1 MLKSEAIKN
10 ILDYF
15 NENETEFDE
24 CIEELD
30 SYNGYLGDD
39 RYYFM
44 EELDEIYHEVD
55 PTELLR
61 RAFYGYDSET
71 WNTDSHGNEEYGAFN
86 PNRQYFTFN
95 GYGNLVSADYKDY
108 SAYMNSYAVE
118 EMAQHR
124 QYISSIEEHI
134 ELSILFDEYEDADDK
149 DVA

>member
-15 NENETEFDE
+15 NENETEFDD

-44 EELDEIYHEVD
+44 EELDEIYHDVE

-71 WNTDSHGNEEYGAFN
+71 WSTDSHGNKEYGAFN
-86 PNRQYFTFN
+86 PNREYFTFN

-108 SAYMNSYAVE
+108 SAYMDSYAVE

-124 QYISSIEEHI
+124 RYIYSIEEHI
-134 ELSILFDEYEDADDK
+134 ELSILFDEYEDADDEE
-149 DVA
+149 VA

>member
-71 WNTDSHGNEEYGAFN
+71 WNTDSHGNKEYGAFN
-86 PNRQYFTFN
+86 PNREYFTFN

-108 SAYMNSYAVE
+108 SAYMDSYAVE

-124 QYISSIEEHI
+124 RYIDSIEEHI
-134 ELSILFDEYEDADDK
+134 ELSILFDEYEDADDEE
-149 DVA
+149 VA